1 MKRCI
6 TKWLHARHQ
15 WEDPPTAL
23 RKWQQEV
30 VSVMSAVGLHQN
42 FKLAQRNVGPAQR
55 LWDWN
60 TKGFTQSFC
69 LIHLL
74 FVCADWS
81 LTDHTDVCWLK
92 PYRPHRGVLT
102 EALLTTQMCADW
114 SPTDHTDVCWLK
126 PYWPHRDLGQNFSIL
141 CFYQMLKKYNTQ
153 QLPLVFWHMCLTK
166 ISHIFF
172 WDQTGLKC
180 ECLHWLC
187 QYKW

>member
-6 TKWLHARHQ
+6 SKWLHAHHR
-15 WEDPPTAL
+15 WEEPPTAL

-30 VSVMSAVGLHQN
+30 LSVMSVVGLHKN
-42 FKLAQRNVGPAQR
+42 FKFAQRNVGPAQM

-60 TKGFTQSFC
+60 TKGFTESFC

-74 FVCADWS
+74 FVCADWSQMCADWS

-92 PYRPHRGVLT
+92 PC
-102 EALLTTQMCADW
+102 Q
-114 SPTDHTDVCWLK
+114 S
-126 PYWPHRDLGQNFSIL
+126 HRDLGQNFSIL
-141 CFYQMLKKYNTQ
+141 CFYQMLKKRNTQ
-153 QLPLVFWHMCLTK
+153 QLPLVFGHTCLTK

-172 WDQTGLKC
+172 WDQRGLKC

-187 QYKW
+187 QFKW

>member
-1 MKRCI
+1 MI
-6 TKWLHARHQ
+6 TRASPVRRSTDSSEKV
-15 WEDPPTAL
+15 TAGGC
-23 RKWQQEV
+23 
-30 VSVMSAVGLHQN
+30 VSYVSCGSPQKLQTCTKECWASTEAVGLKH
-42 FKLAQRNVGPAQR
+42 
-55 LWDWN
+55 
-60 TKGFTQSFC
+60 KGVYRVF
-69 LIHLL
+69 L
-74 FVCADWS
+74 FNSSVVR
-81 LTDHTDVCWLK
+81 VCWLK

-102 EALLTTQMCADW
+102 EALPTTQMCADW
-114 SPTDHTDVCWLK
+114 SLTDHTDVCWLK

-141 CFYQMLKKYNTQ
+141 CFYQMLKKCNTQ

>member
-1 MKRCI
+1 MKRCV
-6 TKWLHARHQ
+6 TKWLHTHHQ
-15 WEDPPTAL
+15 WEDPQTAL
-23 RKWQQEV
+23 RKGQQELL
-30 VSVMSAVGLHQN
+30 SVTSVVGLHKK
-42 FKLAQRNVGPAQR
+42 FKFAQRNVGPAQR

-60 TKGFTQSFC
+60 TKGFTGSFC

-92 PYRPHRGVLT
+92 PYT
-102 EALLTTQMCADW
+102 
-114 SPTDHTDVCWLK
+114 
-126 PYWPHRDLGQNFSIL
+126 PHRDLGQNFSIL
-141 CFYQMLKKYNTQ
+141 CFYQMLKKCNTQ
-153 QLPLVFWHMCLTK
+153 QLPLVFWHMFLTK